1 MSSDTASSS
10 TSSAIFSQSLLIL
23 LGVIAL
29 LFGYREWVVLNTPIT
44 LFYDEAYYLGWAQT
58 PDWGYYSKPPV
69 VAWVIALTTGL
80 FGNAE
85 WAVKL
90 GAPVLYSLTAIVLYF
105 SARKLAG
112 NKAGLYCGLIF
123 MLMPLVAFNSLFIT
137 TDAPLLFFWALSF
150 YAFLNALETNQ
161 WRWWLGAAL
170 AGGLGLLSKLTFILL
185 PVTFLL
191 YAVFSEKGRQLLFNP
206 RFWIA
211 CFLALACLLPNLYWN
226 YQHDFISFQH
236 VTEISRQGSKP
247 ISFARLSE
255 FWGGQLFVFGPVFLV
270 YMFWCG
276 IRRKQRSEHTTL
288 LWSLFWPTFILLSV
302 QALMAKANINWA
314 GPAYI
319 GAALLTGY
327 YLSQLNS
334 KKVLMAGLLVNLL
347 LSMAF
352 YHYTTVTNVLGIE
365 RKDGSDPYK
374 RLKGWPEFVGQFQPW
389 FDEYPDH
396 KLASDSRKLLAYF
409 GYYISPQDFE
419 GVALSKDNHI
429 KDHYELKYPLSS
441 RSEDQFLFVSEA
453 ITEQELRRYF
463 TDVTLLTTQELAV
476 YSNFTRQALLY
487 KVSGVKKAR
496 SE

>member
-1 MSSDTASSS
+1 MPPVTASSS
-10 TSSAIFSQSLLIL
+10 TSTAIFSKYLLIL
-23 LGVIAL
+23 LGAIVV

-90 GAPVLYSLTAIVLYF
+90 GAPVLYSLTAIILYF

-112 NKAGLYCGLIF
+112 DKAGLYSGLIF
-123 MLMPLVAFNSLFIT
+123 LLMPLVAFNSLFIT

-150 YAFLNALETNQ
+150 YAFLQALENNR
-161 WRWWLGAAL
+161 WRWWLCAAL

-185 PVTFLL
+185 PVTFLM
-191 YAVFSEKGRQLLFNP
+191 YALFSAQGRQLLLNP

-211 CFLALACLLPNLYWN
+211 CFLALGCLLPNLYWN

-236 VTEISRQGSKP
+236 VADISHQGSKP
-247 ISFARLSE
+247 VSFSRLTE

-270 YMFWCG
+270 YMLWCG

-288 LWSLFWPTFILLSV
+288 LWSLFWPTFIALSV
-302 QALMAKANINWA
+302 QALMARANVNWA
-314 GPAYI
+314 GPAYV

-327 YLSQLNS
+327 YLSQLNN
-334 KKVLMAGLLVNLL
+334 KKVLIAGLSVNLL
-347 LSMAF
+347 LSMGF
-352 YHYTTVTNVLGIE
+352 YHYVAVTDAIGIE
-365 RKDGSDPYK
+365 RKHGSDPYK

-389 FDEYPDH
+389 FEQYPDH

-409 GYYISPQDFE
+409 GYYISPQDFK
-419 GVALSKDNHI
+419 GVALSNDSYI
-429 KDHYELKYPLSS
+429 EDHYELKYPLSQS
-441 RSEDQFLFVSEA
+441 TEDRFLFVTEEDLEQALQKYFSE
-453 ITEQELRRYF
+453 
-463 TDVTLLTTQELAV
+463 VTLLTVQELAI
-476 YSNFTRQALLY
+476 YSNFTRHARLY
-487 KVSGVKKAR
+487 KVSGFR
-496 SE
+496 GIPSE